1 MFRDVCTQLNPRSDW
16 GSLCASCCCQGVSLT
31 GIHLVFPEGART
43 QTSPKLLQVW
53 QHSPH
58 SCIADKPGSSSC
70 QCWSFISLP
79 HQRLLASSLAAES
92 QGCFPL
98 FRSEFTLWSVGNQ
111 TPGSNTSLSVWRCS
125 NRRAREFC
133 LCRDRFVPVFPPG
146 KLHSMLWKP

>member
-1 MFRDVCTQLNPRSDW
+1 MFRDVCTQLIPCSDW

-31 GIHLVFPEGART
+31 GIHLVFPQGART
-43 QTSPKLLQVW
+43 QTSPELLRVW

-58 SCIADKPGSSSC
+58 SCIPDKPGSSSC

-79 HQRLLASSLAAES
+79 HQRLLACSLAAES

-111 TPGSNTSLSVWRCS
+111 TPRSNTSL
-125 NRRAREFC
+125 C
-133 LCRDRFVPVFPPG
+133 LALLQQTCKGVLFV
-146 KLHSMLWKP
+146 